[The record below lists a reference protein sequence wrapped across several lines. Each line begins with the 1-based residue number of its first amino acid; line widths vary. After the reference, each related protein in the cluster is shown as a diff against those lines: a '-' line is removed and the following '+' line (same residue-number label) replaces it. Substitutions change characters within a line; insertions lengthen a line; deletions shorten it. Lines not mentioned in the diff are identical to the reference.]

1 MNFANQ
7 FGLPYGYYGKEFQP
21 GPRDDLLQGSSDIPQ
36 YQEAISFW
44 NEAGASARK
53 QALQGVE
60 TTKRQRERATRN
72 QQMFDQRAVDGPLN
86 RGGFIVEDSLPMSFE
101 SKLELYAQFYGGAVP
116 GMETWI
122 PEKDRQDIIQMR
134 IQSLEEQDQVAELND
149 PTVEEGA
156 SELEQIQDA
165 QAKIDNILRLINAQ
179 LVGGLIDKS
188 ILASLSQIADILG
201 EWGYAFGT
209 SYLDTLRTQLLEE
222 PGVADPDQLE
232 AYRQKGA
239 EEIAPEGQN
248 ALIVAISEFAK
259 AIDRDI
265 ISRLLD
271 DDYQSRNLE
280 ERKLALSSIMSA
292 FQKKTYSQLSP
303 KTVLPR
309 TKQEAISKIM
319 DVVDFYI
326 GQGNYDILQVIDPA
340 FNPANIDPE
349 TFVYDDR
356 ARQTII
362 AVLRR
367 EPKEFL
373 IDLYSRI
380 AGQGGMPPFGVP
392 EFGEPV
398 GQVIDVPGEVLEAP
412 IESAEAVI
420 PGQIE
425 MLQPLELPGG
435 EAESKEM
442 EEEGAEAPDIA
453 TVRRA
458 KREARRRIAESSG
471 ERPPLTLEEMME
483 RRRRGETAPPPPRRR
498 PRAPRRTPPRP
509 ASAAESAFGE
519 ELGERLAEES
529 FLD

>member
-1 MNFANQ
+1 MEFMNFANQ
-7 FGLPYGYYGKEFQP
+7 FGLPYGYYGKQFQP

-72 QQMFDQRAVDGPLN
+72 QQMFDQRAVDGHLN

-101 SKLELYAQFYGGAVP
+101 SKLALYSQMYGGAVP
-116 GMETWI
+116 GMETWL

-149 PTVEEGA
+149 PSIEEGA
-156 SELEQIQDA
+156 SELEQIQEA
-165 QAKIDNILRLINAQ
+165 QAKIGNILRLINAQ

-209 SYLDTLRTQLLEE
+209 SYLNTLRTQLLEE

-248 ALIVAISEFAK
+248 ALITAISEFAK

-303 KTVLPR
+303 ETVLPR
-309 TKQEAISKIM
+309 TKQEAIAKIM
-319 DVVDFYI
+319 DVVDLYMNA
-326 GQGNYDILQVIDPA
+326 GNYDILQVIDPA
-340 FNPANIDPE
+340 FNIATLPE
-349 TFVYDDR
+349 DFVYDDN
-356 ARQTII
+356 ARQTIE
-362 AVLRR
+362 ASLRR
-367 EPKEFL
+367 ESKEFL

-380 AGQGGMPPFGVP
+380 GGEGGVPPFGVP
-392 EFGEPV
+392 EFDMPQGLEELERP
-398 GQVIDVPGEVLEAP
+398 IELVLEAP
-412 IESAEAVI
+412 IESGEAVI

-442 EEEGAEAPDIA
+442 EEEEAAAP
-453 TVRRA
+453 
-458 KREARRRIAESSG
+458 RERS
-471 ERPPLTLEEMME
+471 PLTLEEMME

-509 ASAAESAFGE
+509 ASGVESAFGE